1 MARIREPA
9 GRRGRV
15 AASIPV
21 AAGGTTVAR
30 LSSAT
35 RWHVMHRILTTGL
48 SLAYAAMA
56 SAQSPP
62 PAPQPPPNRA
72 PTITVACEPCTVD
85 VGQTAR
91 ITATAI
97 DPDGDEL
104 VYHWI
109 APAGTLGDAA
119 RAQTTWTAPQEE
131 GSVALTAVADD
142 GRGGTASDYVRI
154 VIKRAPRI
162 HAFDERQARL
172 AGQRCGCSV
181 SAGQA
186 SGPAAASLVEAAPV
200 RRRCINAS
208 ALDSR
213 AAVFTTLSPSAM
225 AARTAAATSSG
236 VLVGHPGAT
245 CARGWRPGST
255 LRTVSS

>member
-1 MARIREPA
+1 MRQ
-9 GRRGRV
+9 
-15 AASIPV
+15 
-21 AAGGTTVAR
+21 
-30 LSSAT
+30 
-35 RWHVMHRILTTGL
+35 ILTTGL
-48 SLAYAAMA
+48 SLASLACAATA
-56 SAQSPP
+56 SAQSPR

-72 PTITVACEPCTVD
+72 PTITVTCEPCTVD

-109 APAGTLGDAA
+109 APAGTLADANE
-119 RAQTTWTAPQEE
+119 AQTTWTAPQEE

-142 GRGGTASDYVRI
+142 GRGGIASDYVRI
-154 VIKRAPRI
+154 VIKRAPRL
-162 HAFDERQARL
+162 HAFDDMQAR
-172 AGQRCGCSV
+172 GQRCGCAV
-181 SAGQA
+181 GAGQA
-186 SGPAAASLVEAAPV
+186 NGPAAANLVEATPV

-208 ALDSR
+208 TLDSR
-213 AAVFTTLSPSAM
+213 AAVFTTLSPSAI
-225 AARTAAATSSG
+225 ALRTAAATSSG

-245 CARGWRPGST
+245 CARGWRPGSR

>member
-1 MARIREPA
+1 MR
-9 GRRGRV
+9 
-15 AASIPV
+15 
-21 AAGGTTVAR
+21 
-30 LSSAT
+30 
-35 RWHVMHRILTTGL
+35 RILTTGL

-56 SAQSPP
+56 SGQSPP

-97 DPDGDEL
+97 DPDGDAL
-104 VYHWI
+104 VYHWF

-119 RAQTTWTAPQEE
+119 QAHTTWTAPQEE

-162 HAFDERQARL
+162 HAFDDRHARL
-172 AGQRCGCSV
+172 AV
-181 SAGQA
+181 SA
-186 SGPAAASLVEAAPV
+186 AAARSAQDRQTAP
-200 RRRCINAS
+200 RRPAW
-208 ALDSR
+208 SR
-213 AAVFTTLSPSAM
+213 
-225 AARTAAATSSG
+225 
-236 VLVGHPGAT
+236 
-245 CARGWRPGST
+245 RPQ
-255 LRTVSS
+255 